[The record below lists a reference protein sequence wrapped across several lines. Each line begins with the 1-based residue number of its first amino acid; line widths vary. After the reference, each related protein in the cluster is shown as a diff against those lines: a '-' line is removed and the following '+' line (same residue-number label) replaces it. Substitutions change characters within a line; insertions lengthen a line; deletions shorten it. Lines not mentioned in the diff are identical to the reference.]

1 MADEYIFEYD
11 FSKNQVIF
19 DKKFVT
25 TFGFGGTI
33 NRNEKRNTNP
43 ALTQFLEQLDKSI
56 KHDEESVRAFCM
68 EKENGEKAWYRLITS
83 EIAGKDGK
91 TGHLVGKLMNVQKE
105 MEEMQSFKNKAER
118 DPLTQ
123 LYNRDGFHKKLPEKS
138 SEVLFAVVDIDNFKL
153 INDTLGHTGG
163 DYCLMLL
170 SRQLIGTMGDTAVIG
185 RYGGDEFVVAI
196 MGITEEE
203 CKERLELLVQSM
215 DREVRYQENKV
226 GISIS
231 LGAVYS
237 KEEVEIDKLFDKAD
251 NALYITKESGKNG
264 YHLTALN

>member
-1 MADEYIFEYD
+1 
-11 FSKNQVIF
+11 
-19 DKKFVT
+19 
-25 TFGFGGTI
+25 
-33 NRNEKRNTNP
+33 
-43 ALTQFLEQLDKSI
+43 
-56 KHDEESVRAFCM
+56 
-68 EKENGEKAWYRLITS
+68 
-83 EIAGKDGK
+83 
-91 TGHLVGKLMNVQKE
+91 
-105 MEEMQSFKNKAER
+105 
-118 DPLTQ
+118 
-123 LYNRDGFHKKLPEKS
+123 
-138 SEVLFAVVDIDNFKL
+138 
-153 INDTLGHTGG
+153 
-163 DYCLMLL
+163 MLL

-264 YHLTALN
+264 YHLTTLN